1 MAFEVRIMHAAL
13 RQNLGYRVANL
24 LANAQLTL
32 RAAGRGTFLL
42 VVAGHFW
49 KSPRH
54 ARVWDTSIVI
64 CPVETN
70 ERRMAGKIR
79 PPHSRNFSSKR
90 SGRFGKIW
98 TYRERWIVSTR

>member
-1 MAFEVRIMHAAL
+1 MALKVRIMHAAL

-24 LANAQLTL
+24 LADTQLTL
-32 RAAGRGTFLL
+32 RAAGAGTLL
-42 VVAGHFW
+42 LMMAGHIS
-49 KSPRH
+49 KSPHR
-54 ARVWDTSIVI
+54 AQIWDTSIVI
-64 CPVETN
+64 CPAETN
-70 ERRMAGKIR
+70 ERWVAGKIR

>member
-1 MAFEVRIMHAAL
+1 L

-24 LANAQLTL
+24 LADAQLTL
-32 RAAGRGTFLL
+32 RAAGRGTLFLMM
-42 VVAGHFW
+42 ARHSR
-49 KSPRH
+49 KSPRR

-64 CPVETN
+64 CPKETN
-70 ERRMAGKIR
+70 AARWPEKIR
-79 PPHSRNFSSKR
+79 PSHSRNFSSKR